1 MPTLIDRHLKIP
13 QYLQLA
19 EHLRQEI
26 ADGRLQ
32 PDDRLPSL
40 NESKAQFG
48 ANQRTVEKAHDLL
61 ETDGLIRREPGR
73 GVFVNHPAPRKM
85 TGNVGF
91 VAPSNVSLQQHLAY
105 WGSVLAGI
113 RSMARERGYHLLLI
127 DDGSDFDHWD
137 KIDGAV
143 LCDIYAPRNSH
154 LGLPQ
159 LPKDVPVVSLFYE
172 VPGVARV
179 TSDDF
184 DGTYRLAR
192 HLIELGHRRIAY
204 LGTVNAG
211 ASQLKERKEGYLKAL
226 QESNIEPDPCSTR
239 ELCEHNEWDEL
250 PHWFARAAEHSMHR
264 WLQEDWAQ
272 LGCTALIAQ
281 NDETATGAIRAYEA
295 AGLQVP
301 RDVSV
306 VGYDG
311 LPSYQTSQRLTTI
324 QVPLFDVGERAMRS
338 LLDWLGDSTKTP
350 QDVCL
355 PVHFVQGQT
364 TGPPLSEN

>member
-19 EHLRQEI
+19 EHLREQIE
-26 ADGRLQ
+26 GGHLQ

-40 NESKAQFG
+40 NEAKAQFG
-48 ANQRTVEKAHDLL
+48 ANQRTVEKAQALL
-61 ETDGLIRREPGR
+61 EEDGLIRREAGR

-85 TGNVGF
+85 TGSIGF
-91 VAPSNVSLQQHLAY
+91 MAPSNVSLQQHLAY
-105 WGSVLAGI
+105 WGSVLAGV

-127 DDGSDFDHWD
+127 DNGVDFDDWN

-143 LCDIYAPRNSH
+143 LCDIYDSRDSR
-154 LGLPQ
+154 LGLPP

-172 VPGVARV
+172 IPGVACV

-184 DGTYRLAR
+184 DGAYQLTK
-192 HLIELGHRRIAY
+192 HLIDMGHRRIAY

-211 ASQLKERKEGYLKAL
+211 VSQLKERKEGYVKAL
-226 QESNIEPDPCSTR
+226 QESHIELDQRSAR
-239 ELCEHNEWDEL
+239 ELCSHNEWDES
-250 PHWFARAAEHSMHR
+250 PHWFARAAEHSIHR

-281 NDETATGAIRAYEA
+281 NDETAIGAIRAYEA

-311 LPSYQTSQRLTTI
+311 LPTYHASQQLTTI
-324 QVPLFDVGERAMRS
+324 QVPLFDVAEGAMRS
-338 LLDWLGDSTKTP
+338 LLDWLGDSTKIP

-364 TGPPLSEN
+364 TGPPFSKD